1 MHHGERFN
9 TLTHLLGLL
18 LAVVGTVC
26 LLGQPNVWQDAD
38 KLACMSVFC
47 AAMVTLSRASSAFH
61 GLRGQ
66 ARLWWAK
73 ADHCAIFLM
82 IAGTYTP
89 FAVLSI
95 GGLLGGALLAGVWG
109 LAVLGIVRE
118 LRAHEDAAPSLALY
132 LLMGWLGAASAA
144 TLLDRLS
151 TPGAL
156 LLLLGGLLYTVGVV
170 FYVKGERWRHAH
182 GIWHLF
188 VMGGSASHY
197 LTVYHFVA

>member
-26 LLGQPNVWQDAD
+26 LLGQPTVWQHAG
-38 KLACMSVFC
+38 KLVCLSVFC
-47 AAMVTLSRASSAFH
+47 AAMVMLYMASSAFH

-95 GGLLGGALLAGVWG
+95 GGLLGWALLASVWG
-109 LAVLGIVRE
+109 MAAVGIVRE
-118 LRAHEDAAPSLALY
+118 LRAQEDASPSLPLY

-156 LLLLGGLLYTVGVV
+156 LLLLGGLLYTMGVV

-197 LTVYHFVA
+197 LTVYYFVA